1 MIYATAIF
9 AVKTYFCFKSTNPAT
24 NDKAKFKNKKYMF
37 KSIDAL
43 SPQDQKV
50 LYDAVPQV
58 VLLVAGADGIID
70 DSELAAS
77 EKVAHVRSFDFH
89 PEWMAFYEK
98 LDQDLH
104 ERLLAMILDL
114 PRETEPRQ
122 AELVNRLSK
131 VNPVL
136 KKIDRRQA
144 RHFYEGLLSLAG
156 HVAKASG
163 GFIGWLSIGPKEAK
177 VTDLP
182 MIDPV

>member
-1 MIYATAIF
+1 
-9 AVKTYFCFKSTNPAT
+9 
-24 NDKAKFKNKKYMF
+24 MF

-43 SPQDQKV
+43 SPKDQKV

-77 EKVAHVRSFDFH
+77 EKVTHVRSFDFH
-89 PEWMAFYEK
+89 PEWMEFYEE
-98 LDQDLH
+98 LDQNLH
-104 ERLLAMILDL
+104 ERLLAMINTL
-114 PRETEPRQ
+114 PRETNERQ
-122 AELVNRLSK
+122 TELVNQLSK
-131 VNPVL
+131 VNGVI
-136 KKIDRRQA
+136 KKLDKRQA
-144 RHFYEGLLSLAG
+144 RHYYEGLLSLVG

-182 MIDPV
+182 MIDPVK